1 MAADVELSKF
11 EFRLINK
18 AELLGFSVAGSRG
31 GRVAGGKSL
40 RGGNGGG
47 DVPSRGGNNGAFGA
61 CLACK
66 TLSSFNFQFN

>member
-11 EFRLINK
+11 EFRLINN
-18 AELLGFSVAGSRG
+18 AELLEFNVAGNRG
-31 GRVAGGKSL
+31 GNVAGGKSL

-61 CLACK
+61 CLALK
-66 TLSSFNFQFN
+66 